1 MSLDDQYLQYPHR
14 RHGMDHDRYA
24 WRLSINR
31 PRRILAQGRKL
42 ACMIVVPLEFHS
54 LDPQG
59 KPFRHPGAM
68 QTPYPDLRHYTTRD
82 YGLRVGVFRIL
93 KELKAAGLKA
103 VFPMNA
109 SLLDRVKPLVAA
121 IRDDGHEIAAYGLDA
136 DAIHWGGIDA
146 ADEERR
152 VTAVRA
158 AFDAAGI
165 PARTW
170 MSPARSQGF
179 RTPDAIRAQGFDICL
194 DWEIDNVPVAFR
206 TDHGPL
212 SCVPLFGELD
222 DRKLLI
228 DQRQGEDEWRTQI
241 LEAADMLLAEHERFG
256 AQVLAFTLTP
266 YVTGQ
271 PFRIHAVRGVMQSLA
286 SNPDIWS
293 ATATQITEA
302 WS

>member
-31 PRRILAQGRKL
+31 PRRVLAQGRKL
-42 ACMIVVPLEFHS
+42 ACMIVVPLEFHR

-109 SLLDRVKPLVAA
+109 SLLDRVQPLVAA

-136 DAIHWGGIDA
+136 DAIHWGGIDPA
-146 ADEERR
+146 VEEQR

-170 MSPARSQGF
+170 MSPARSQGL

-256 AQVLAFTLTP
+256 AQVLSFTLTP

-271 PFRIHAVRGVMQSLA
+271 PFRIHAVREVMQSLA
-286 SNPDIWS
+286 SHPDIWS

>member
-1 MSLDDQYLQYPHR
+1 MSLPDEHLHYPHR

-24 WRLSINR
+24 WRLSVDR
-31 PRRILAQGRKL
+31 PRKALPNGRKL
-42 ACMIVVPLEFHS
+42 ACMIVVPLEFHR

-59 KPFRHPGAM
+59 KPFKHPGAM

-82 YGLRVGVFRIL
+82 YGLRVGAFRIL
-93 KELKAAGLKA
+93 KELKAAGLRA
-103 VFPMNA
+103 VFPLNA
-109 SLLDRVKPLVAA
+109 SLLGRVDPLIAE
-121 IRDDGHEIAAYGLDA
+121 IRADGHEIAAYGLDA
-136 DAIHWGGIDA
+136 DAIHWGGIDQA
-146 ADEERR
+146 IEEQR
-152 VTAVRA
+152 VSAVRH
-158 AFDAAGI
+158 AFREAGI
-165 PARTW
+165 PVRTW

-212 SCVPLFGELD
+212 TCVPLFGELD

-228 DQRQGEDEWRTQI
+228 DQRQSENEWRDQV
-241 LEAADMLLAEHERFG
+241 LEAAAMLLCEHERFG
-256 AQVLAFTLTP
+256 AQVHAFTLTP

-271 PFRIHAVRGVMQSLA
+271 PFRIHAVREIMQKLGT
-286 SNPDIWS
+286 NPAIWS
-293 ATATQITEA
+293 ATATEITEA